1 MCRKRIYNLKVFQLT
16 KQPIS
21 NYCLWLIVALIGLSS
36 FSNEL
41 KAQDPEFSQ
50 FYASPGYI
58 NPAMNGMGDAPRFT
72 FAFRDQLTSFSNAYV
87 TVFASYDQH
96 FHKYRSSVG
105 VNIMADFAGGLYNT
119 YKLSAAYAYLLPLN
133 EKYSIK
139 AGFELSYLQNSI
151 NLDKIYFGD
160 EIADGGTNPGTSF
173 DSNFERTNKINFD
186 AAAGI
191 MFFSESFFL
200 GVSAKHL
207 TTPNVA
213 FTNYNDD
220 FNKLRIKSTA
230 TIGKTFAFGSEYNP
244 KGKTEV
250 VPNVLA
256 TYQAGLMQVNAG
268 AWIGHGKIFGGFWLR
283 HTLSN
288 FDALIGMVGYRV
300 GLMRIAYSYDQTI
313 SGLKTSAGA
322 HELTI
327 SIDMA
332 KNPNLDKK
340 RRYIEMGRC
349 PSVFK

>member
-1 MCRKRIYNLKVFQLT
+1 MKVFQLT
-16 KQPIS
+16 KSQIKQ
-21 NYCLWLIVALIGLSS
+21 YLGLLL
-36 FSNEL
+36 FLLCVNINEL

-50 FYASPGYI
+50 FYATPSYI

-105 VNIMADFAGGLYNT
+105 MNIMADFAGGLYNT
-119 YKLSAAYAYLLPLN
+119 YKVSAAYAYLLPLN
-133 EKYSIK
+133 EKFSIK
-139 AGFELSYLQNSI
+139 AGVELSYLQNSL
-151 NLDKIYFGD
+151 NVGNIYFGD
-160 EIADGGTNPGTSF
+160 EIDPDGSSPNQGTSF

-186 AAAGI
+186 AAGGI
-191 MFFSESFFL
+191 LFFSESFFL

-207 TTPNVA
+207 TSPNLA
-213 FTNYNDD
+213 FSSYNDE
-220 FNKLRIKSTA
+220 FNKLRIKSTF

-244 KGKTEV
+244 RGKTDL

-256 TYQAGLMQVNAG
+256 TYQAGHVQVNSG
-268 AWIGHGKIFGGFWLR
+268 AWVGHGKIFGGFWLR

-300 GLMRIAYSYDQTI
+300 GLMRFAYSYDQTI
-313 SGLKTSAGA
+313 SGLRTSAGA
-322 HELTI
+322 HELTVTL
-327 SIDMA
+327 DMG
-332 KNPNLDKK
+332 KNPNLEKK
-340 RRYIEMGRC
+340 RRYQEMGRC